1 MRQAVAMTSPDDGRE
16 LIAAHLNGDSGAF
29 AQLVQRHGPTVWAV
43 TGRYGLGSAERDDVF
58 QEVFV
63 RVHRSAALYRADRP
77 LKPWLISIAVN
88 AARTFLTR
96 RRGREL
102 SEDRPASERLVDP
115 SPDGAR
121 VAEARQATRLLAQ
134 ALDALPDEQ
143 REAVLLV
150 GVQQLGYDEAAA
162 ILEIP
167 LNTIKSRVRRGRIAL
182 ARALADA
189 EVVR

>member
-1 MRQAVAMTSPDDGRE
+1 MRQAVAMASPDDGRD
-16 LIAAHLNGDSGAF
+16 LIAAHLQGDPGAF
-29 AQLVQRHGPTVWAV
+29 GALVDRHGPMVYAV
-43 TGRYGLGSAERDDVF
+43 VGRYGLGPAERDDVF

-63 RVHRSAALYRADRP
+63 RVHRSAALYRPERP
-77 LKPWLISIAVN
+77 LKPWLVSIAVN

-102 SEDRPASERLVDP
+102 SEDRPAAERLVDP
-115 SPDGAR
+115 APDGAR

-150 GVQQLGYDEAAA
+150 GVQQLAYDEAAA

-167 LNTIKSRVRRGRIAL
+167 LNTLKSRVRRGRLAL
-182 ARALADA
+182 ARALDDA